1 MYLNK
6 GKKRVSGTAVANLFN
21 QNTRTILSSGS
32 AVLICEKKR
41 LGIVQK
47 LIYSLFL
54 RNGFTKCSIPNF

>member
-6 GKKRVSGTAVANLFN
+6 RKKRVSGTAVANLFN

-32 AVLICEKKR
+32 AVLICEKKKR
-41 LGIVQK
+41 FGIVQK

-54 RNGFTKCSIPNF
+54 RNGFKMLYP